1 MAYQILEL
9 MQETQVNH
17 YGLPC
22 DVEMRISKYPL
33 PVGKTLEDPG
43 DEASR
48 GFHCFHLCPYFL
60 PTSSLVPSVLEVG

>member
-9 MQETQVNH
+9 MLDTQVNH

-22 DVEMRISKYPL
+22 DVEMRISYPL
-33 PVGKTLEDPG
+33 GKTLEDPG

-48 GFHCFHLCPYFL
+48 GFHRFRLCPYFL
-60 PTSSLVPSVLEVG
+60 PTFSLVLEVLEVG